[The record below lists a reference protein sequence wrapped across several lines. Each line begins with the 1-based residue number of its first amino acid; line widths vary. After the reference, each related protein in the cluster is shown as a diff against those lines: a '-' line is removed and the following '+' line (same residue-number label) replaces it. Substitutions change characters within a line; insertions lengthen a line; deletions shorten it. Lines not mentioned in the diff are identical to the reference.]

1 MLDSPPHGVTDMESK
16 GWSEMA
22 NAAMEDFVRWCEGKL
37 AKSRDQ
43 LEPLE
48 SGRVHFGI
56 APSEDDGRTSRCE
69 RKLGG

>member
-1 MLDSPPHGVTDMESK
+1 
-16 GWSEMA
+16 MA

-48 SGRVHFGI
+48 LVGCISAH
-56 APSEDDGRTSRCE
+56 APSEDAGRTSRCA
-69 RKLGG
+69 KLGA